1 MVRHC
6 LAMGTRLELRLVAP
20 DRPTALAA
28 SEAAL
33 DAIDRAEARLSTWT
47 APSELAAVN
56 RSVVGRWVPVSDELR
71 RDLESAMAWARRTGG
86 AFDPVVG
93 SLVAA
98 WGLRS
103 GGRVP
108 EPARL
113 AEARANAGHGLVELG
128 EAGIRR
134 FASGAVIDE
143 GGFGKG
149 IGLRD
154 ALEAAVEAGGS
165 CVQLDLGGQVA
176 VSPGCGPVEV
186 GIADPT
192 DRGAVAGV
200 LVVEGGSVA
209 TSGNSVRS
217 FEVDGI
223 ELGHLLD
230 PRIGAPAE
238 DWGAVTVV
246 ARDPVAAD
254 CLATALFVM
263 GPGDGLSW
271 ATATE
276 GVEAVFAVVSASGQV
291 EVKATPG
298 ADVRLPSRTGGPAT
312 AGPVFAK
319 R

>member
-1 MVRHC
+1 
-6 LAMGTRLELRLVAP
+6 MGTRLELRVVAP
-20 DRPTALAA
+20 DRLTALAA

-33 DAIDRAEARLSTWT
+33 DAIDRSEARLSTWR
-47 APSELAAVN
+47 ASSELIAVN
-56 RSVVGRWVPVSDELR
+56 RSAAGDWVPVSDELR
-71 RDLESAMAWARRTGG
+71 RDLLSAMEWARRTGG
-86 AFDPVVG
+86 AFDPVIG

-108 EPARL
+108 EQARL
-113 AEARANAGHGLVELG
+113 ADARGKAGHWLVELG
-128 EAGIRR
+128 DAGIRR
-134 FASGAVIDE
+134 SAPGVVIEE

-149 IGLRD
+149 VGLRD
-154 ALEAAVEAGGS
+154 ALEAAADAGGS
-165 CVQLDLGGQVA
+165 CVQLDFGGQIA

-186 GIADPT
+186 EIADPRNR
-192 DRGAVAGV
+192 DAVAGV
-200 LVVEGGSVA
+200 VVVEGGSVA

-223 ELGHLLD
+223 GLGHVLD

-263 GPGDGLSW
+263 GPEEGLAW

-276 GVEAVFAVVSASGQV
+276 GVEAVFAIVSGSGVV
-291 EVKATPG
+291 ELRATPG
-298 ADVRLPSRTGGPAT
+298 VWFPSRTRDLT
-312 AGPVFAK
+312 AAEQK
-319 R
+319 SLER